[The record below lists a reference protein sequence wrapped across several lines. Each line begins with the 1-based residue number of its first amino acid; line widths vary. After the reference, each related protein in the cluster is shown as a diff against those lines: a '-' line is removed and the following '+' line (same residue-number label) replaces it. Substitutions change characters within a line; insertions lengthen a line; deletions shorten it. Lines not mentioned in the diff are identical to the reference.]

1 LRLHGSQK
9 RRARWV
15 EASSPQARAATFAVA
30 GVVAALL
37 PLVGLLSLLL
47 RKQLDPHFENYR
59 LHFVVF
65 GIVGALAFGL
75 GYAAGEAAK
84 RRGDARVFLLALAF
98 MVTGG
103 FMSLHALGT
112 PGILFSEDHAGFKV
126 AISVGLLV
134 SAVFAAGSAFVDLRP
149 GIAPWLIRRQ
159 TPLRLAVLLSVGA
172 WFVLTVAG
180 LPPLGGSAD
189 EAARGSTLRV
199 LAFAGAVVYAVSAA
213 RYVKIYREHQTLLP
227 LAVTACFVLLAE
239 ALIGVAV
246 TGERSWHASWWE
258 WHGLIVAAYL
268 VIGFA
273 ARREWRNERFR
284 NLYLS
289 TTRER
294 QQEISVIFAD
304 LAGYTSF
311 AERSTPAEAAEVL
324 DAYWGIAAPL
334 ITRRFGG
341 EMEKFIGDAMVATF
355 NSRGDQPDHALRA
368 ASAALALQDE
378 LAGVTERHPEWP
390 RLRIGINSGVA
401 LLREIGGEGHVAYP
415 LVGDTVNTGSRLER
429 LAPAGGV
436 LVGANT
442 YEQLP
447 DGAVVE
453 ARAALRVK
461 GKHEAVD
468 AYVLRALPGS

>member
-1 LRLHGSQK
+1 
-9 RRARWV
+9 V
-15 EASSPQARAATFAVA
+15 
-30 GVVAALL
+30 L
-37 PLVGLLSLLL
+37 PLVGLVSLLL
-47 RKQLDPHFENYR
+47 RKQFDPHLENYR
-59 LHFVVF
+59 VHFVVF
-65 GIVGALAFGL
+65 GVVGAVAFSL

-112 PGILFSEDHAGFKV
+112 PGILFSGDHAGFMV

-134 SAVFAAGSAFVDLRP
+134 SAFFAVGSAFVDLRP

-159 TPLRLAVLLSVGA
+159 ALLRVAVLLSIGV
-172 WFVLTVAG
+172 WFVWTIAG
-180 LPPLGGSAD
+180 FPPLGGTAD
-189 EAARGSTLRV
+189 EAARGSTLRM
-199 LAFAGAVVYAVSAA
+199 FAIAGTLVYAVSAA
-213 RYVKIYREHQTLLP
+213 RYFMLYRERRTLLP
-227 LAVTACFVLLAE
+227 LAVAACFVLLSE

-258 WHGLIVAAYL
+258 WHGLVVAAYL

-273 ARREWRNERFR
+273 ARREWRDERFR
-284 NLYLS
+284 HLYLS

-294 QQEISVIFAD
+294 RQEISVLFAD

-341 EMEKFIGDAMVATF
+341 EIEKFIGDAIVATF

-368 ASAALALQDE
+368 SSAALALQAE
-378 LAGVTERHPEWP
+378 VAGVAEQHSEWP
-390 RLRIGINSGVA
+390 RLRIGVNSGVA

-415 LVGDTVNTGSRLER
+415 LVGDAVNTGSRLER

-442 YEQLP
+442 YDQLP

-453 ARAALRVK
+453 ARAGLRVK
-461 GKHEAVD
+461 GKDGAVD
-468 AYVLRALPGS
+468 AYVLCALPEF